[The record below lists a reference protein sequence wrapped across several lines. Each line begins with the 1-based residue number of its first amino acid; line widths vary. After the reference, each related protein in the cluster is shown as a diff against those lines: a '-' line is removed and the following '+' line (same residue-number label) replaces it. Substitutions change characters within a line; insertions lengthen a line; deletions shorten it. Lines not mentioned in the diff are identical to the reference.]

1 MRPSFLRLIAIA
13 LVVAIVLILGLTTGG
28 AFAHEVKHAAH
39 HSAGMH
45 ATGICA
51 WMCAVGGALTTQ
63 AIQPLSSF
71 LVQFSAPPSDRS
83 VRSLRFSS
91 LVSARAP
98 PVLL

>member
-39 HSAGMH
+39 SAGMH
-45 ATGICA
+45 QTGICA
-51 WMCAVGGALTTQ
+51 WMCATAGALTTP
-63 AIQPLSSF
+63 AIQPAGSF
-71 LVQFSAPPSDRS
+71 LIQFAVPVSIPDYRSSD
-83 VRSLRFSS
+83 FSS
-91 LVSARAP
+91 TVSARAP